1 MRSENKSFSMGRFAG
16 SLIGRQKGLTAV
28 LILLVVAA
36 AVSGLVPP
44 LILGNVVDRLSGSSD
59 TTMIAGTLL
68 GAGLLYFLTIFLSR
82 GLEAARE
89 IVLTIWGEKLSHG
102 VRKQLADKLSRLPA
116 SYFVTHP
123 TGDTVSRFAD
133 DVDTLEDLFSSGV
146 ISMAADAASLIGIVI
161 VIFTKSPGLAILLLI
176 SFPLIGLF
184 TAKIQKKA
192 LLAQRAN
199 RAAVALANRILPE
212 TVAAQRPIRL
222 YHGEAFMEERYDK
235 AVSDSFKAREEAN
248 FCDAVY
254 SPVVIITQTAITAVM
269 MILASQEAFRPLFG
283 ISAGTA
289 AAFIAYIA
297 QVFTP
302 IENIGMEIQSI
313 QSAVAGTQ
321 RIAEF
326 LGEEERGFERDSEQ
340 TLKTITKPAANEKT
354 DKTTESARETAKKA
368 QKDSEA
374 RNAYRAEDTMAVRG
388 SVPAVEIS
396 DMSFSYDAD
405 TPVFA
410 GFNLAVEEGES
421 VVLTGRTGEG
431 KSTLFKLI
439 LGLYPPT
446 GGSVRIFGEEAASL
460 PDCERR
466 RLYGC
471 VEQDFHPIAGGTIL
485 EQVTLDDPGIS
496 EADAREALNTVG
508 LLETVEALP
517 EGLGTKFSGGTLSAG
532 QTQLLSIARA
542 IATRPRL
549 LLLDEITSDM
559 DARTEEALMQAL
571 SRAAEGRTVLSIS
584 HRKELLKYGREVAIR
599 KAEVI

>member
-1 MRSENKSFSMGRFAG
+1 MKNNRFSLGKFAG
-16 SLIGRQKGLTAV
+16 SLVGRQKGLTAA

-36 AVSGLVPP
+36 AVADLVPP
-44 LILGNVVDRLSGSSD
+44 LILGNVVDRLSGKSD
-59 TTMIAGTLL
+59 VNAIAGTLL
-68 GAGLLYFLTIFLSR
+68 GAGLFYFLTIFLSR

-89 IVLTIWGEKLSHG
+89 IVLTIWGERLSHG

-116 SYFVTHP
+116 SYFVIHP

-146 ISMAADAASLIGIVI
+146 ISMAADAASLIGIVV

-192 LLAQRAN
+192 LFAQRAN

-212 TVAAQRPIRL
+212 TVAARRPIRL

-248 FCDAVY
+248 FCDAIY

-269 MILASQEAFRPLFG
+269 MILASQEAFRPFFG

-313 QSAVAGTQ
+313 QSAVAGVQ

-326 LGEEERGFERDSEQ
+326 LGEKERNTEE
-340 TLKTITKPAANEKT
+340 A
-354 DKTTESARETAKKA
+354 DKTAKAAESQTEKVGEGKKNVTV
-368 QKDSEA
+368 
-374 RNAYRAEDTMAVRG
+374 RNAYNSACNANGLSRNTYKAENAK
-388 SVPAVEIS
+388 SSCENVPTVKIAN
-396 DMSFSYDAD
+396 MSFSYDVD

-410 GFNLAVEEGES
+410 GFDLEVKEGES

-446 GGSVRIFGEEAASL
+446 GGSVCLFGREAASL
-460 PDCERR
+460 PDGERR

-471 VEQDFHPIAGGTIL
+471 VEQDFHPLAGGPIL
-485 EQVTLDDPGIS
+485 EQITLDDPDIS

-517 EGLGTKFSGGTLSAG
+517 EGLGTRLAEGTLSAG

-542 IATRPRL
+542 IAARPKL

-571 SRAAEGRTVLSIS
+571 GRAAEGRTVLSIS

-599 KAEVI
+599 KAVG